1 MAVVLIGTIAC
12 QAPDPPTAADQQR
25 LEEPEP
31 SCLDGFESGKLEDVL
46 TRCNSRV
53 RDNPSEISPLNDRS
67 LVLSLSGQH
76 DLACA
81 DVETALG
88 LLRKQ
93 TPGQGTS
100 KVNDPMLRHELEVR
114 HATCKQRRTIDGS
127 D

>member
-12 QAPDPPTAADQQR
+12 QAPDSPTAADQQR
-25 LEEPEP
+25 LKEPEP
-31 SCLDGFESGKLEDVL
+31 SCLNGFESRKLEDVL

-53 RDNPSEISPLNDRS
+53 RDNPGDIAPLNDRS

-88 LLRKQ
+88 LLLKQ
-93 TPGQGTS
+93 TPRPNTN